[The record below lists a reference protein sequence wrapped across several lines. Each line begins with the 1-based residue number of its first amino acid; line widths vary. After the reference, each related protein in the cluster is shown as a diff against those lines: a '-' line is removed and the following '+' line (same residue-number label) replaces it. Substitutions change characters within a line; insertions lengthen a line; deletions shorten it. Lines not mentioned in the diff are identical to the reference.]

1 MIFFEKDHSVS
12 VWIYF
17 IKKIEEGLA
26 SSAFGDFI
34 IQHIITMRKFL
45 ILSSLWLAATALVTA
60 DDAVQIRAHW
70 ETGKVY
76 TQEVVTEMNVMMP
89 ELAAAGGQKTE
100 INQTMSI
107 TVKPDPGTDNKLA
120 AVKVVSM
127 KANMA
132 VMGQS
137 MTYDSADP
145 AKSSPMLQQSFGALV
160 GKEFTIVYDKNDMI
174 TGTRDLDK
182 LLPTPVGGGKSPN
195 GEQLADAF
203 RKSQEMGLPK
213 DPVAPGGT
221 WTYENKID
229 MPPAGAIVIKGTGK
243 YDSNITVDGRK
254 HAKILM
260 NGKFTTPDASEPG
273 KPQRG
278 LVKFGEGSTMAGE
291 VAYDLERRLVT
302 KSEVNSLI
310 KMNIGG
316 KEIPM
321 TQKMTSKLISVEPIK

>member
-1 MIFFEKDHSVS
+1 
-12 VWIYF
+12 
-17 IKKIEEGLA
+17 
-26 SSAFGDFI
+26 
-34 IQHIITMRKFL
+34 MRKSL
-45 ILSSLWLAATALVTA
+45 VISSLWLAAITFVTA
-60 DDAVQIRAHW
+60 GDAIQIRAHW

-76 TQEVVTEMNVMMP
+76 TQEIITEMNVMMP

-120 AVKVVSM
+120 AVKIVSM
-127 KANMA
+127 KAKMSI
-132 VMGQS
+132 MGQN
-137 MTYDSADP
+137 MTYDSTDP

-174 TGTRDLDK
+174 TGTRDLEN
-182 LLPTPVGGGKSPN
+182 LVPTPVGGGKGPN

-213 DPVAPGGT
+213 DPVAPGGA
-221 WTYENKID
+221 WTYENKIE

-243 YDSNITVDGRK
+243 YESNTVVDGRQ
-254 HAKILM
+254 HAKILI
-260 NGKFTTPDASEPG
+260 NGKFTTPEPAPG
-273 KPQRG
+273 KAEKPA
-278 LVKFGEGSTMAGE
+278 LPVKFGEGSTMAGE
-291 VAYDLERRLVT
+291 ISYDIDRRLVT
-302 KSEVNSLI
+302 KSEVNSLL

-321 TQKMTSKLISVEPIK
+321 NQKMISKLISVEPIK

>member
-1 MIFFEKDHSVS
+1 M
-12 VWIYF
+12 
-17 IKKIEEGLA
+17 G
-26 SSAFGDFI
+26 I
-34 IQHIITMRKFL
+34 IQYIITMRKSL
-45 ILSSLWLAATALVTA
+45 VLSSLWLVTAAFVTA

-76 TQEVVTEMNVMMP
+76 TQEIVTEMNVMMP
-89 ELAAAGGQKTE
+89 ELEAAGGQKTE
-100 INQTMSI
+100 INQIMSI

-120 AVKVVSM
+120 AVKIVAM
-127 KANMA
+127 KANMS
-132 VMGQS
+132 VMGQN
-137 MTYDSADP
+137 MKYDSTDP

-160 GKEFTIVYDKNDMI
+160 GKEFTIVYDKNDLI

-182 LLPTPVGGGKSPN
+182 LVPTPLGGGKSPN

-243 YDSNITVDGRK
+243 YDSNIMVDGRK

-260 NGKFTTPDASEPG
+260 NGKFTTPEAPEAG
-273 KPQRG
+273 KPQRLTDSQRG
-278 LVKFGEGSTMAGE
+278 AVKFGEGSTMAGE
-291 VAYDLERRLVT
+291 IAYDLERRLVT

-321 TQKMTSKLISVEPIK
+321 NQKMTSKLISVEPIK